1 MMKVIKAE
9 TLEPSKVGEVI
20 TLRSWNDTLVCRV
33 LSCKRREDGWYECE
47 LEVLERK
54 PTPPEMA
61 TKITQFLQRLLSAA
75 GRRKGA

>member
-33 LSCKRREDGWYECE
+33 LSCKRRED
-47 LEVLERK
+47 K
-54 PTPPEMA
+54 
-61 TKITQFLQRLLSAA
+61 
-75 GRRKGA
+75 